1 MKKLV
6 FILLVAFSAN
16 SITSAQTF
24 QVGLKAGLSSSKIK
38 IDHIVIPDTKKG
50 DIYLSS
56 GDAILGWHVGLY
68 SRIKVKRFYIQPELL
83 FTTSGGNIVI
93 ENDGNTDPLV
103 NEIKLNKLDIPILAG
118 FIIGKSFR
126 VYAGPSLSYV
136 LSENNYLMMIGNL
149 MNIGSQKAAIGY
161 QAGIGFDI
169 TTVSIDIKYEGNFKN
184 TGNTIQVPYEDS
196 TFETGIRTPQI
207 ILSMGFRL

>member
-6 FILLVAFSAN
+6 YILFVLLATN

-38 IDHIVIPDTKKG
+38 IDNFVIPDTEIG
-50 DIYLSS
+50 DIHLSS

-83 FTTSGGNIVI
+83 FTTSGGNIIV
-93 ENDGNTDPLV
+93 ENDGTTSPSV

-118 FIIGKSFR
+118 LTLGKSFR
-126 VYAGPSLSYV
+126 IYAGPSFSYV

-149 MNIGSQKAAIGY
+149 MNIGKQKAGIGY

-169 TTVSIDIKYEGNFKN
+169 TTISIDIKYEGNFKN
-184 TGNTIQVPYEDS
+184 SGSTIQIPYEGSSID
-196 TFETGIRTPQI
+196 TNVRTPQI